1 MLCQQ
6 LQHADELPGARQ
18 RAVACFKTLPQLGKR
33 RRQTPIAVDVGV
45 IEIGWLH
52 CQRGQ
57 VVQRIEH
64 LLALAVGSLVLGNPL
79 AVADDFDAIDVCFYR
94 DRGER
99 MPPRH
104 AVTIL
109 LPGDRLVLVD
119 LADLA
124 HGGFERALGQ
134 RQGAGPL
141 CGEACADRFDLTR
154 NRPLSI
160 PLAALKQ
167 VGIQLS
173 QIFRLRNGCRP
184 LALQQLHSVLDVRLF
199 VTASRQAEQRL
210 EVVVT
215 GQRLPALVQFPLAAT
230 QNRGR
235 DRFRIVPPQF
245 LGHATKKLKRRHRT
259 VQDRFG
265 LLARQSDR
273 ERGVRVGPRHQ
284 QDRYRASAFREVDPD
299 LTEVALG
306 PLAWLVRQ
314 GKKRFA
320 SPTPLRGHVS
330 PHLVVAADV
339 LLFVPQPPEE
349 LRRRVTLLARRL
361 LIFDENRVDPLLVRL
376 GEHPPRS
383 RQQER
388 VRPRLRLPKRL
399 ADLPSRMPK
408 RPGDLPNAHSI
419 AMSTTY
425 PAVILHLQ
433 HP

>member
-1 MLCQQ
+1 M
-6 LQHADELPGARQ
+6 PGAGQ
-18 RAVACFKTLPQLGKR
+18 RPVTCFKTLTQLGKR
-33 RRQTPIAVDVGV
+33 RRQTPVAVDGGV
-45 IEIGWLH
+45 IEIGWLQT
-52 CQRGQ
+52 QRGQ

-64 LLALAVGSLVLGNPL
+64 LLALTVGPLVLGNQPT
-79 AVADDFDAIDVCFYR
+79 VADDLDAMDVRFYR
-94 DRGER
+94 DRGEG

-104 AVTIL
+104 TVAIL

-141 CGEACADRFDLTR
+141 PGEACADRFAVAS

-160 PLAALKQ
+160 PLAALQQ

-173 QIFRLRNGCRP
+173 QVFHLRDGRRP
-184 LALQQLHSVLDVRLF
+184 LALQQLDPVLDVRLF
-199 VTASRQAEQRL
+199 VTAGRQAEQRL

-215 GQRLPALVQFPLAAT
+215 GQRLPALVQLPLSAT
-230 QNRGR
+230 QDRCR
-235 DRFRIVPPQF
+235 DRFWVIPPQF
-245 LGHATKKLKRRHRT
+245 LGHGTKKRKGRNRA
-259 VQDRFG
+259 VQDRLG
-265 LLARQSDR
+265 LLARQRDHEGGIR
-273 ERGVRVGPRHQ
+273 VRPRHQ
-284 QDRYRASAFREVDPD
+284 QDGNLAPACREVDPD
-299 LTEVALG
+299 VAKVALS

-314 GKKRFA
+314 REKRFTLTA
-320 SPTPLRGHVS
+320 PLHGHVPS
-330 PHLVVAADV
+330 YLVVAAEV
-339 LLFVPQPPEE
+339 LLFVSQPPEE

-361 LIFDENRVDPLLVRL
+361 LVRGENRIDPSLVRL
-376 GEHPPRS
+376 GQHPTRS
-383 RQQER
+383 RQRER
-388 VRPRLRLPKRL
+388 VRLRLRLQERL

-408 RPGDLPNAHSI
+408 RAGDLANAHSI